1 MTIGRSRSRSSF
13 GNVMHHKAGPSVATL
28 APVEHDGTRPGWDA
42 LEALIERLAT
52 TRAVFSTTTS
62 RDNWISAY
70 EPGRRMMVETAV
82 RSSWVQIEHVRG
94 CWETFDRLGRIKRGD
109 VLEPGR
115 ASAFMMA
122 LFAQLP
128 GVREVQK
135 AEPYLVLP
143 AKRGASCS

>member
-1 MTIGRSRSRSSF
+1 
-13 GNVMHHKAGPSVATL
+13 
-28 APVEHDGTRPGWDA
+28 
-42 LEALIERLAT
+42 
-52 TRAVFSTTTS
+52 
-62 RDNWISAY
+62 
-70 EPGRRMMVETAV
+70 MMVETAV

-128 GVREVQK
+128 GVREVPGD
-135 AEPYLVLP
+135 EPSLVLAHAP
-143 AKRGASCS
+143 AASPVAAED

>member
-1 MTIGRSRSRSSF
+1 MGRGRGRSSF
-13 GNVMHHKAGPSVATL
+13 VKTVRQEHGPLVASLDT
-28 APVEHDGTRPGWDA
+28 VEHDGTRPDWDA
-42 LEALIERLAT
+42 LERLLARLAA

-62 RDNWISAY
+62 RENWISAY

-82 RSSWVQIEHVRG
+82 NSGWVQIEHVRG
-94 CWETFDRLGRIKRGD
+94 CWETFERQGRIKRGD

-115 ASAFMMA
+115 SSAFMMA

-143 AKRGASCS
+143 PKNRGASCL